1 MPSPASAPE
10 IVALDRD
17 GLPLDCAAKIC
28 SGTGL
33 STLQRWIGDGK
44 AEVLLLHNGRGKPL
58 VLVNW
63 DTWNRVART
72 VVRGDIPDVQPQRA
86 RQHPII
92 GSHPVWNSGQSYHI
106 IRR

>member
-1 MPSPASAPE
+1 MPSAAPA

-17 GLPLDCAAKIC
+17 GLPLDCAAKVC

-33 STLQRWIGDGK
+33 STLQRWLGDGK
-44 AEVLLLHNGRGKPL
+44 AEVLLLHNGKGKPL

-72 VVRGDIPDVQPQRA
+72 VVRGDIPRGEIPDDPQEWAYNHSVLANTR
-86 RQHPII
+86 
-92 GSHPVWNSGQSYHI
+92 
-106 IRR
+106 

>member
-1 MPSPASAPE
+1 VPDASPA

-33 STLQRWIGDGK
+33 STLQRWLGDGK
-44 AEVLLLHNGRGKPL
+44 AEVLLLHNGKGKPL

-63 DTWNRVART
+63 GDTWTRVART
-72 VVRGDIPDVQPQRA
+72 VVRGDIPDDPQEWAYNHSVLANTR
-86 RQHPII
+86 
-92 GSHPVWNSGQSYHI
+92 
-106 IRR
+106 